1 VRRGWIWEAV
11 RLRGCAAE
19 AEGAH
24 SQYIRSHHVA
34 RTALRSRSRGLNGQ
48 RRGNGRL
55 WRRLARATEAVAT
68 RRAQRRHRSQAGAV
82 PRLRFDH
89 AARLMREH
97 AEGGKSR
104 RVPRGCAPRGA
115 GGARVWAKV
124 HGRQAQAVVGKAART
139 RARTRT
145 EARAQMLMGVPLPS
159 FEGGDTERNAK
170 VQESLTI
177 IPIWKPNTFEDVCLS
192 C

>member
-1 VRRGWIWEAV
+1 M
-11 RLRGCAAE
+11 RLRGWEAE
-19 AEGAH
+19 AEGVH

-55 WRRLARATEAVAT
+55 WRRLARAPEAVAT
-68 RRAQRRHRSQAGAV
+68 RRAQRRHRSRAGTV

-89 AARLMREH
+89 AARLMREN
-97 AEGGKSR
+97 AEGSKSR

-115 GGARVWAKV
+115 GGARVRAKV
-124 HGRQAQAVVGKAART
+124 HERQAQAVVGKAART

-145 EARAQMLMGVPLPS
+145 EARANAVTVMQDEYVTIEVLK
-159 FEGGDTERNAK
+159 GGYGAERKAAEA
-170 VQESLTI
+170 QTI